1 MYSCASL
8 FCSLV
13 HHRKRP
19 IVKPPVYWV
28 GVGNMQRKWAE
39 QMWTGAP
46 LPALTPGWE
55 ALPTIHDPCFQQW
68 VLFYLILLGG
78 SMGLLMQGILG
89 GHQLHV
95 SGLPW

>member
-1 MYSCASL
+1 
-8 FCSLV
+8 
-13 HHRKRP
+13 
-19 IVKPPVYWV
+19 
-28 GVGNMQRKWAE
+28 MQRKWAE
-39 QMWTGAP
+39 QTWTGAP